1 MKTYSGSTS
10 EGYLPANLTG
20 NNGSTAVAP
29 APEDPTTTF
38 SDHLEQ
44 QGSSN
49 TPTPPTAASFAAALA
64 NPAPKLI
71 QSASAT
77 PIIAAIIPSLSA
89 AAPSTALAGAAAN
102 PAVPKTAPTTALPN
116 SSLLAHLAATL
127 ASVVAAP
134 ANPPANSAPVGT
146 AAKTPKNL
154 ATPEDDT
161 GASTKEDTSST
172 SEQASPGAPG
182 TFLKGCDLSIM
193 LARSAMLV
201 ANIRQGT
208 QAGTAATTDAPGTT
222 AASESDAAFA
232 ADDSPGGPS
241 LFTWGTTKP
250 AGAAPTEKKSA
261 NSASERSF
269 IQADTSTSSA
279 LGMLLIAPSAVLHSN
294 AQATNNQLLASSART
309 TGADVASASSGTL
322 ASAGMASGKKENE
335 MNATLD
341 LTDLMASTGTSSAVT
356 RTPADVNILLGTNN
370 DFKDALAQ
378 VMHVAELSNLST
390 TTPPLRVA
398 IEIQTPPG
406 AVVNLYVSKLPDDTY
421 RAQLGTDDVQALH
434 WVQDQIGS
442 LKESTDTG
450 VSVRWLPAQLE
461 AAPSSSSSSSSNGQ
475 DSAWNRGGQ
484 GWQSSQEQ
492 QQQADE
498 RRQKRGSYAE
508 LLAPD
513 LSIPFIGALGRA
525 A

>member
-77 PIIAAIIPSLSA
+77 PIVAAIIPSLSA
-89 AAPSTALAGAAAN
+89 TTPSTVPAGAAAN
-102 PAVPKTAPTTALPN
+102 PAVPMTAPTAA
-116 SSLLAHLAATL
+116 LLANLAATL
-127 ASVVAAP
+127 ASAAAP
-134 ANPPANSAPVGT
+134 ANPPTNGAPVNT

-154 ATPEDDT
+154 AAPEDDT
-161 GASTKEDTSST
+161 SASTKEDASST
-172 SEQASPGAPG
+172 SKQAPLGAPG
-182 TFLKGCDLSIM
+182 TFLKGSDLSIM

-208 QAGTAATTDAPGTT
+208 QTSATATTDAPGTT
-222 AASESDAAFA
+222 AASESDATLA

-241 LFTWGTTKP
+241 LSTWGTTKP

-261 NSASERSF
+261 SSTSERSF
-269 IQADTSTSSA
+269 IQADTSASSA

-294 AQATNNQLLASSART
+294 AQTTNNQLLASSART

-498 RRQKRGSYAE
+498 RRQKRGGYAG

>member
-1 MKTYSGSTS
+1 
-10 EGYLPANLTG
+10 
-20 NNGSTAVAP
+20 
-29 APEDPTTTF
+29 
-38 SDHLEQ
+38 
-44 QGSSN
+44 
-49 TPTPPTAASFAAALA
+49 
-64 NPAPKLI
+64 
-71 QSASAT
+71 
-77 PIIAAIIPSLSA
+77 
-89 AAPSTALAGAAAN
+89 
-102 PAVPKTAPTTALPN
+102 
-116 SSLLAHLAATL
+116 
-127 ASVVAAP
+127 
-134 ANPPANSAPVGT
+134 
-146 AAKTPKNL
+146 
-154 ATPEDDT
+154 
-161 GASTKEDTSST
+161 
-172 SEQASPGAPG
+172 
-182 TFLKGCDLSIM
+182 
-193 LARSAMLV
+193 
-201 ANIRQGT
+201 
-208 QAGTAATTDAPGTT
+208 
-222 AASESDAAFA
+222 
-232 ADDSPGGPS
+232 
-241 LFTWGTTKP
+241 
-250 AGAAPTEKKSA
+250 
-261 NSASERSF
+261 
-269 IQADTSTSSA
+269 
-279 LGMLLIAPSAVLHSN
+279 
-294 AQATNNQLLASSART
+294 
-309 TGADVASASSGTL
+309 
-322 ASAGMASGKKENE
+322 

-498 RRQKRGSYAE
+498 RRQKRGGYAG